1 MRMAVSLVAG
11 VLVTIVALT
20 GSALAQAPA
29 MNFPMGKEK
38 TLSDE
43 EKAKNAQREQDYK
56 SAIGKIPDQKPADPW
71 GNVRDNG
78 AQPAKPTT
86 KTTAKT
92 TKKGSQTGSQ

>member
-1 MRMAVSLVAG
+1 MRVTESLVAG
-11 VLVTIVALT
+11 VLVTTMALS
-20 GSALAQAPA
+20 GSALAQVPP

-78 AQPAKPTT
+78 AQPAK
-86 KTTAKT
+86 T
-92 TKKGSQTGSQ
+92 TKKGPQTGSQ

>member
-1 MRMAVSLVAG
+1 MRMIVSLG
-11 VLVTIVALT
+11 VLVAMMVAMMALT
-20 GSALAQAPA
+20 GSVLAQMPP

-38 TLSDE
+38 TLTDE

-86 KTTAKT
+86 KTTT
-92 TKKGSQTGSQ
+92 KGSQAGSQ